1 MSESIVHLSHY
12 IAGEWLAANGQEW
25 TADINPSNAT
35 EVLARIPS
43 GDATVVN
50 HAVEAAQAGFERWRT
65 ASGPQRAEILHQAAN
80 LLARRRQDLATL
92 VALEVGKPIGEALQ
106 EVDRGVVILRYFAEE
121 AVHPVGMVIPAQQAY
136 SPEYST
142 LSSEKGRISVQRS

>member
-1 MSESIVHLSHY
+1 
-12 IAGEWLAANGQEW
+12 
-25 TADINPSNAT
+25 
-35 EVLARIPS
+35 VLARIPS

-142 LSSEKGRISVQRS
+142 LSSERVASRFSAREPCEHSGHNLYRLQ